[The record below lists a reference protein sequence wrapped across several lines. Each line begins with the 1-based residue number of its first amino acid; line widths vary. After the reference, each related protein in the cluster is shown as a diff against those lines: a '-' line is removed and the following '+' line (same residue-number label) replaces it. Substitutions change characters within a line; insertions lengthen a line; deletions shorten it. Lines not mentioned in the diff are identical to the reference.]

1 MVINSLWIMEETKY
15 KGRYRIP
22 SARAWWHQYNGGT
35 YFVTICTKNREHFFG
50 EIKDGVI
57 TLSMIGEYLNQQILS
72 TPEVRP
78 DMNLEIPT
86 FTIMPNHVHLLF
98 VIGEN
103 VYNTPVDYVSEQKC
117 MDSLDALENSFSP
130 QRKNLASVIRGIKTA
145 TTSYALKNDIWFG
158 WQTRYH
164 DHIVRD
170 VEELNAIACYIEN
183 NVAKW
188 KEDEFYDGKFPLVE
202 TH

>member
-1 MVINSLWIMEETKY
+1 VVINSLWIMEETKY

-50 EIKDGVI
+50 EIKDGVV
-57 TLSMIGEYLNQQILS
+57 TLSKVGEYLNQQILS
-72 TPEVRP
+72 TPQVRP

-188 KEDEFYDGKFPLVE
+188 KEDEFYDGK
-202 TH
+202 

>member
-50 EIKDGVI
+50 EIKDGVV
-57 TLSMIGEYLNQQILS
+57 TLSKVGEYLNQQILS

-86 FTIMPNHVHLLF
+86 FTIMPNHVHLLV
-98 VIGEN
+98 VIGDN
-103 VYNTPVDYVSEQKC
+103 VYNTPVDYMSEQKC

-145 TTSYALKNDIWFG
+145 TTSFALKNDIWFG
-158 WQTRYH
+158 WQARYH

-170 VEELNAIACYIEN
+170 IDELNAISCYIEN

-188 KEDEFYDGKFPLVE
+188 KEDEFYDGK
-202 TH
+202 

>member
-1 MVINSLWIMEETKY
+1 MVINSLWIMDETKY
-15 KGRYRIP
+15 KGRYRIS

-35 YFVTICTKNREHFFG
+35 YFVTICTKNREHLFG

-86 FTIMPNHVHLLF
+86 FTIMPNHVHLLV
-98 VIGEN
+98 VIGDN
-103 VYNTPVDYVSEQKC
+103 VYNTPVDYMSEQKC

-145 TTSYALKNDIWFG
+145 TTSFALKNDIWFG
-158 WQTRYH
+158 WQARYH

-170 VEELNAIACYIEN
+170 IDELNAISCYIEN

-188 KEDEFYDGKFPLVE
+188 KEDEFYDGK
-202 TH
+202 

>member
-1 MVINSLWIMEETKY
+1 MDETKY
-15 KGRYRIP
+15 KGRYRIS

-35 YFVTICTKNREHFFG
+35 YFVTICTKNREHLFG

-86 FTIMPNHVHLLF
+86 FTIMPNHVHLLV
-98 VIGEN
+98 VIGDN
-103 VYNTPVDYVSEQKC
+103 VYNTPVDYMSEQKC

-145 TTSYALKNDIWFG
+145 TTSFALKNDIWFG
-158 WQTRYH
+158 WQARYH

-170 VEELNAIACYIEN
+170 IDELNAISCYIEN

-188 KEDEFYDGKFPLVE
+188 KEDEFYDGK
-202 TH
+202 

>member
-86 FTIMPNHVHLLF
+86 FTIMPNHVHLLV
-98 VIGEN
+98 VIGDN
-103 VYNTPVDYVSEQKC
+103 VYNTPVDYMSEQKC
-117 MDSLDALENSFSP
+117 MDSLDALENSFSS

-145 TTSYALKNDIWFG
+145 TTSFALKNDIWFG
-158 WQTRYH
+158 WQARYH

-170 VEELNAIACYIEN
+170 IDELNAISCYIEN

-188 KEDEFYDGKFPLVE
+188 KEDEFYDGK
-202 TH
+202 

>member
-50 EIKDGVI
+50 EIKDGVV
-57 TLSMIGEYLNQQILS
+57 TLSKVGEYLNQQILS
-72 TPEVRP
+72 TPQVRP

-86 FTIMPNHVHLLF
+86 FTIMPNHVHLLV

-130 QRKNLASVIRGIKTA
+130 QRKNLASVIRGIKTS
-145 TTSYALKNDIWFG
+145 TTSFALKNDIWFG
-158 WQTRYH
+158 WQARYH

-170 VEELNAIACYIEN
+170 IDELNAISCYIEN
-183 NVAKW
+183 NVANW
-188 KEDEFYDGKFPLVE
+188 KEDEFYDGK
-202 TH
+202 

>member
-1 MVINSLWIMEETKY
+1 MVINSLWIMDETKY
-15 KGRYRIP
+15 KGRYRIS

-50 EIKDGVI
+50 EIKDGVG
-57 TLSMIGEYLNQQILS
+57 TLSKVGEYLNQQILS
-72 TPEVRP
+72 TPQVRP

-86 FTIMPNHVHLLF
+86 FTIMPNHVHLLV

-117 MDSLDALENSFSP
+117 MDSIDALENSFSP
-130 QRKNLASVIRGIKTA
+130 QRKNLASVIRGIKTS
-145 TTSYALKNDIWFG
+145 TTSFALKNDIWFG
-158 WQTRYH
+158 WQARYH

-170 VEELNAIACYIEN
+170 IDELNAISCYIEN

-188 KEDEFYDGKFPLVE
+188 KEDEFYDGK
-202 TH
+202 

>member
-1 MVINSLWIMEETKY
+1 MVINSLWIMDETKY
-15 KGRYRIP
+15 KGRYRIS

-35 YFVTICTKNREHFFG
+35 YFVTICTKNREHLFG

-72 TPEVRP
+72 TPQVRP

-86 FTIMPNHVHLLF
+86 FTIMPNHVHLLV

-145 TTSYALKNDIWFG
+145 TTSFALKNDIWFG

-164 DHIVRD
+164 DHIVRNI
-170 VEELNAIACYIEN
+170 EELNAIACYIEN
-183 NVAKW
+183 NIAKW
-188 KEDEFYDGKFPLVE
+188 KEDEFYDGK
-202 TH
+202 

>member
-50 EIKDGVI
+50 EIKDGVV
-57 TLSMIGEYLNQQILS
+57 TLSKVGEYLNQQILS
-72 TPEVRP
+72 TPQVRP

-188 KEDEFYDGKFPLVE
+188 KEDEFYDGK
-202 TH
+202 

>member
-1 MVINSLWIMEETKY
+1 MVINSLWIMDETKY
-15 KGRYRIP
+15 KGRYRIS

-35 YFVTICTKNREHFFG
+35 YFVTICTKNREHLFG

-86 FTIMPNHVHLLF
+86 FTIMPNHVHLLV
-98 VIGEN
+98 VIGGN
-103 VYNTPVDYVSEQKC
+103 VYNTPVDYMSEQKC

-130 QRKNLASVIRGIKTA
+130 QRKNLASVIRGIKTS
-145 TTSYALKNDIWFG
+145 TTSFALKNDIWFG
-158 WQTRYH
+158 WQARYH

-170 VEELNAIACYIEN
+170 IDELNAISCYIEN

-188 KEDEFYDGKFPLVE
+188 KEDEFYDGK
-202 TH
+202 

>member
-1 MVINSLWIMEETKY
+1 MVINSLWIMDETKY
-15 KGRYRIP
+15 KGRYRIS

-35 YFVTICTKNREHFFG
+35 YFVTICTKNREHLFG
-50 EIKDGVI
+50 EIKDGVV
-57 TLSMIGEYLNQQILS
+57 TLSKVGEYLNQQILS
-72 TPEVRP
+72 TPQVRP

-188 KEDEFYDGKFPLVE
+188 KEDEFYDGK
-202 TH
+202 

>member
-1 MVINSLWIMEETKY
+1 MDETKY
-15 KGRYRIP
+15 RGRYRIP

-50 EIKDGVI
+50 EIKDGVM
-57 TLSMIGEYLNQQILS
+57 TLSMVGEYLKQQIFS
-72 TPEVRP
+72 TPQVRP

-86 FTIMPNHVHLLF
+86 FTIMPNHVHLLV
-98 VIGEN
+98 VIGNN
-103 VYNTPVDYVSEQKC
+103 VYNTPVDYMSGQKC
-117 MDSLDALENSFSP
+117 IDSLDVSENAFSP

-158 WQTRYH
+158 WQSRYH

-170 VEELNAIACYIEN
+170 IEELMAIGCYIEN
-183 NVAKW
+183 NGAKW
-188 KEDEFYDGKFPLVE
+188 AEDEFYNEKHP
-202 TH
+202 